1 MQTYNIYFFM
11 GDNAEQNFALVVTM
25 EEMDAGIS
33 VLRANS
39 KLSIQIF
46 IFASSSSHLFPDKHD
61 LQFCAQND

>member
-1 MQTYNIYFFM
+1 M

-33 VLRANS
+33 LLGANS

-46 IFASSSSHLFPDKHD
+46 IFASSSPHLFPDKHD